1 MVPMNGR
8 KLARVGKDLG
18 VYLDEL
24 FSGQGRT
31 ETRVNLGHYARGLL
45 LDGER
50 KSMQP
55 MAQRLAGDEG
65 RAEAIRQ
72 RLQQGIAVCPWDDE
86 LVFQR
91 LVAIAA
97 RSKTS
102 WQAWVIDD
110 TGFPKKGKLSV
121 GVHRQYSGTLGRVEN
136 CQVAV
141 SVHLARESSSVCGG
155 MRLFL
160 PAAWCDDAER
170 AESVGVPGDIA
181 FQEKWRI
188 ALSLLDNARL
198 GYAEALPVLADA
210 GYGCNGL
217 FRQGLRDRGLEYV
230 VAVKGETVVWP
241 PEAKPKIP
249 PPSAVG
255 RRLTRH
261 VDPRHPPE
269 SIANLASRLRFRK
282 VTWRQGS
289 KGMQSSRFA
298 ACRVKTAHRHVEGHA
313 PGPQEWLLCEWPKSA
328 AEPTKFYLSSLPATM
343 SVRKLVAMT
352 KLRWRVERDYQE
364 MKQELGLDHF
374 EGRTWRGF
382 HHHVTLCAVAH
393 AFIALH
399 RGVFSPEQET
409 LAA

>member
-1 MVPMNGR
+1 MNAR
-8 KLARVGKDLG
+8 QLARVGKDLG

-24 FSGQGRT
+24 FEGQGRT
-31 ETRVNLGHYARGLL
+31 ETRLNLGHYARGLL

-55 MAQRLAGDEG
+55 MAARLAGDEG

-72 RLQQGIAVCPWDDE
+72 RLQQGIAVCPWNDA

-91 LVAIAA
+91 LVRIAS
-97 RSKTS
+97 RRERN

-110 TGFPKKGKLSV
+110 TGFPKKGKASV
-121 GVHRQYSGTLGRVEN
+121 GVHRQYSGTMGRIEN

-141 SVHLARESSSVCGG
+141 SIHLAQESVSVCGG

-160 PAAWCDDAER
+160 PECWVEDAER
-170 AESVGVPGDIA
+170 AERAGVPEDLA

-188 ALSLLDNARL
+188 ALSLLDNARV
-198 GYAEALPVLADA
+198 GHPDSLPVLADA

-217 FRQGLRDRGLEYV
+217 FRQALRDRGLDYL

-241 PEAKPKIP
+241 PEAEPKIP
-249 PPSAVG
+249 RAPAVG
-255 RRLTRH
+255 RHPTRH
-261 VDPRHPPE
+261 RDKRHPPE
-269 SIANLASRLRFRK
+269 AIADLASRLRYRK

-289 KGMQSSRFA
+289 KGLQSSRFA

-313 PGPQEWLLCEWPKSA
+313 PGPEEWLLCEWPKSENA
-328 AEPTKFYLSSLPATM
+328 PTKFYLCSLPSTT
-343 SVRKLVAMT
+343 SIKRLVVLA

-374 EGRTWRGF
+374 EGRNWRGF
-382 HHHVTLCAVAH
+382 HHHTTLCAVAH
-393 AFIALH
+393 AFMALH
-399 RGVFSPEQET
+399 RALFSPVQEA

>member
-1 MVPMNGR
+1 MNPR
-8 KLARVGKDLG
+8 QLDRVGDTLRN
-18 VYLDEL
+18 YLDEL
-24 FSGQGRT
+24 FEGQGRT
-31 ETRVNLGHYARGLL
+31 ETRTNLGHYARGLL

-55 MAQRLAGDEG
+55 MAQRLAGGEG

-72 RLQQGIAVCPWDDE
+72 RLQQCVAICPWDDE

-91 LVAIAA
+91 LIEIAA
-97 RSKTS
+97 RSKAV
-102 WQAWVIDD
+102 WRAWVIDD
-110 TGFPKKGKLSV
+110 TGFPKKGKQSV
-121 GVHRQYSGTLGRVEN
+121 GVHRQYSGTLGRIEN

-141 SVHLARESSSVCGG
+141 SVHLAREFSSVCGG

-160 PAAWCDDAER
+160 PEAWCEDTQR
-170 AESVGVPGDIA
+170 AARVGVPENLA
-181 FQEKWRI
+181 FEEKWRI

-198 GYAEALPVLADA
+198 GHAQALPVLADA
-210 GYGCNGL
+210 GYGCNGA
-217 FRQGLRDRGLEYV
+217 FRQGLRDRGLDYL

-241 PEAKPKIP
+241 PEARPEVP
-249 PPSAVG
+249 PPPAVG
-255 RRLTRH
+255 RRPTRH
-261 VDPRHPPE
+261 IDLVHPPE
-269 SIANLASRLRFRK
+269 SIAKLAARLTYRK
-282 VTWRQGS
+282 VTWRHGS
-289 KGMQSSRFA
+289 KGVQSSHFS
-298 ACRVKTAHRHVEGHA
+298 ACRVRTAHRHVEGHA
-313 PGPQEWLLCEWPKSA
+313 PGPEEWLLCEWPKDA
-328 AEPTKFYLSSLPATM
+328 KEPAKFYLASLPATS
-343 SVRKLVAMT
+343 SVRKLVALA

-399 RGVFSPEQET
+399 RGLFSPEHRA